1 MTKAS
6 EKDSILWHRRMG
18 HIHFRKM
25 NFLVKNNLVNGVP
38 NMTFSIND
46 YCIPCKRGK
55 QHKKSHSPKIVNSI
69 NTPLELLHMD
79 LFGPINVRSI
89 GGKSYS
95 LVVTDD
101 YSRFSWVYF
110 LGTKDETPDILKY
123 LFLRLENLCRLK
135 IKMIRSDNGTEFK
148 NHNLELFCLKQGISH
163 QFSAPRTPQQN
174 GVAERKNRTL
184 IEAARTMLSDSRL
197 PVTFWAEAVNTAC
210 FVLNRVLTV
219 KRQNKTCYE
228 LLNNRKPNLQ
238 FLEPFG
244 CPCTILITKERVPKF
259 GEKAN
264 DGYFLGYSINSPNKR
279 VFNKTTGQIEEC
291 YEIECLR
298 YTSPQ

>member
-1 MTKAS
+1 
-6 EKDSILWHRRMG
+6 
-18 HIHFRKM
+18 
-25 NFLVKNNLVNGVP
+25 
-38 NMTFSIND
+38 
-46 YCIPCKRGK
+46 
-55 QHKKSHSPKIVNSI
+55 
-69 NTPLELLHMD
+69 MD

-148 NHNLELFCLKQGISH
+148 NHNLELFCLQHGISH

-184 IEAARTMLSDSRL
+184 IESARTMLSDSKL

-279 VFNKTTGQIEEC
+279 VFNKTKGQIEEC

-298 YTSPQ
+298 YTSPQPGKGPEWMFDYDDLFKSFNVLPEQIDEVSAMIYRGVNDESVNPLLISSNYCSRVFSHFNS